1 MTVQQRRC
9 KTPRNLRLVCH
20 QPHHSGLIIN
30 ALIMSGHSLSEL
42 SSYRRSNQEDSEP
55 SLSVSGPSLAPFIS
69 KLFEII
75 TKAKEDDCIK
85 WGARGDTIVVT
96 DPVAFARNVLPR
108 YFKHDNIRSFV
119 RQLNIYGFQ
128 RCRNAGSGADGTGEL
143 EFYHESFVEGR
154 QDLMLQITRGVPSQ
168 KPVTGQKRSLPAP
181 QSASHS
187 FATDAASLLRE
198 MNNVQENIVAAGQQ
212 LRSQIRSAQAK
223 MTALSEELGIQLVY
237 TLNENQTQPQQPPP
251 LQPAQP
257 QHLTSLGSM
266 RTSSI
271 GAKHTGTSK
280 GELRAYRTT
289 SASGSKDDHQTGSY
303 HDNNTTNHAASTQLL
318 HAQKPNSPADL
329 CAPNTGAYY
338 EAGKA
343 TSASAYTQPAQSSV
357 TSGAW
362 YSEHREAPP
371 SLPREIA
378 KADENTG

>member
-1 MTVQQRRC
+1 
-9 KTPRNLRLVCH
+9 
-20 QPHHSGLIIN
+20 
-30 ALIMSGHSLSEL
+30 MSGHSLSGL
-42 SSYRRSNQEDSEP
+42 SSYRRSNQEESEP

-154 QDLMLQITRGVPSQ
+154 QDLMLQITRGVPSH
-168 KPVTGQKRSLPAP
+168 KPVTGQKRSLPVP
-181 QSASHS
+181 PSASHS

-223 MTALSEELGIQLVY
+223 MNALAEELGIQLVY

-257 QHLTSLGSM
+257 QPLTSLGSM

-271 GAKHTGTSK
+271 GASTPA
-280 GELRAYRTT
+280 RARGAASVPYDLQVAARMTTRPARTT
-289 SASGSKDDHQTGSY
+289 TATRQITQRP
-303 HDNNTTNHAASTQLL
+303 QLL
-318 HAQKPNSPADL
+318 HAPKPNSPADL
-329 CAPNTGAYY
+329 CAEHGRILRGWQGYVRF
-338 EAGKA
+338 GVHA
-343 TSASAYTQPAQSSV
+343 TCPV
-357 TSGAW
+357 I
-362 YSEHREAPP
+362 RDFRCMV
-371 SLPREIA
+371 L
-378 KADENTG
+378 